1 MWISNS
7 RRVSIDS
14 LECSQEHGNVQET
27 NITKAC
33 LGSFMYF
40 HRSLHSVCRFTDF
53 VNITAVQTLH
63 LIYLACKTREGLRTP
78 ITRWPQVTSADC
90 SWQKVQNF
98 LRHSQ
103 SHLTFTDHYSNMGEF
118 TFCVVSVWKICW
130 VCAVSCLPSQGTGE
144 EGLSQVISAI
154 WTKPCEN
161 VPGGQRTH

>member
-40 HRSLHSVCRFTDF
+40 HRSLHSVGSQ
-53 VNITAVQTLH
+53 ILWTLQLYKRCTLYTSH
-63 LIYLACKTREGLRTP
+63 VTREGLRTP

-118 TFCVVSVWKICW
+118 TFSVVSVWKICW